1 LAEKLFSRL
10 KQVTSNN
17 SFRFE
22 VRLLFIS
29 FISRLIGV
37 HRLILLNFYDY
48 LIPYLKP
55 HQKEVTSILAFAA
68 QASHELVPPDAL
80 ETVVQAIAD
89 NFVWSNCATE
99 VITAGLNGLR
109 EICVRSPLAMPEQL
123 LQSLI
128 DDYKNYREKGPMN
141 AARSLLGLYR
151 EVNPEMLKKKDRGK
165 AATINI
171 TSFKAPQYGHVDI
184 ATGIEGADVSLFIFL
199 FRVQLAYPD
208 FYSYCTLILTKKK
221 MTKKCLFSLLMNSK
235 LTKTLRKMNLLMTK
249 RETKSTSKTL
259 I

>member
-1 LAEKLFSRL
+1 M
-10 KQVTSNN
+10 
-17 SFRFE
+17 
-22 VRLLFIS
+22 FINL
-29 FISRLIGV
+29 ISRLIGV

-68 QASHELVPPDAL
+68 QSSHELVPPDAL

-89 NFVWSNCATE
+89 NFVWSNCASE

-109 EICVRSPLAMPEQL
+109 EICVRCPLAMPEQL

-128 DDYKNYREKGPMN
+128 DDYKNNREKGPMN

-165 AATINI
+165 AASINI
-171 TSFKAPQYGHVDI
+171 KAFKAPVYGHVDVS
-184 ATGIEGADVSLFIFL
+184 TGIEGVDVSNYLFLLRISCFFL
-199 FRVQLAYPD
+199 R
-208 FYSYCTLILTKKK
+208 
-221 MTKKCLFSLLMNSK
+221 
-235 LTKTLRKMNLLMTK
+235 
-249 RETKSTSKTL
+249 
-259 I
+259 